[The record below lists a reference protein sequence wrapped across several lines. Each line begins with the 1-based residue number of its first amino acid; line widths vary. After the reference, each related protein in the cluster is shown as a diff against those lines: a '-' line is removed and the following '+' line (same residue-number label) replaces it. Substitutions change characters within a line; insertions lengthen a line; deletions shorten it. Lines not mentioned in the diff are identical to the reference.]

1 MAVGRFRLRVEPYDP
16 DAVDADGDGIV
27 QEGTAWERPGG
38 TRIVDTLLNEI
49 RRGLTSTNRSSQFR
63 VVDRNGNSVRYT
75 PTYMRGTGAQAVP
88 DAPSRPTSKL
98 GPSLRERGLTPIGQ
112 NRTLKDRFDQS
123 EARAAALRAS
133 SLQRAERENRLLA
146 VATATNNLS
155 SRRRTYGMDIMTPD
169 EALHQA
175 QIDAQVQQ
183 FLSQENLSP
192 VDRGVVEALTLGGA
206 YWATYLFGG
215 GDLGSLVND
224 IATGVGDAGT
234 LEQISVL
241 RDMLVIG
248 GVTGL
253 TAALTAAS
261 EKWGTSKE
269 RINQFV
275 ENFSE
280 RMRAAGERF
289 EDMRQDLADKVRDI
303 LTQIGALLRQGPN
316 KNSRNDTADEI
327 QVAIARADNLV
338 DAVVA
343 AAPEPNRPGEYMK
356 VSVNPTEHDTNLNN
370 RVTAMVER
378 YLPEEKRNLP
388 AREQIDDLMKAMGV
402 PQRKSFDVE
411 LDEAMQI
418 LDGQVR
424 QNLVSFKT
432 DLTEADDAE
441 KVRLENMISPIEWA
455 LELMEDPD
463 GREIL
468 KEKMAKNYLKII
480 ESFNQTF
487 DEYPELRGNVLLALY
502 EPGKSHHPK
511 AGGYAGADI
520 TDDGLIS
527 GYVQI
532 NPQSLVIGVLGD
544 ADGPTAGQILQSVV
558 RVDGADSYHNL
569 LGIHELAHQIHYAS
583 ALSRYGI
590 KYSDTETIIDQMQK
604 TGPTLGSHTLAMQWA
619 INEGISPNTPFS
631 ELTPEQRR
639 SLQEYTRRVF
649 RRFQDPSRGRG
660 EEWKTDITQLA
671 AFSGLPGAGQ
681 QKVFRGMLE
690 SIRDNKPIKA
700 ELDVPDEFRT
710 PEGIQNYVREMTG
723 STLSEL
729 VQEIYDA
736 QSADMGIDIRNS
748 ALGGI
753 DRDLLEQTLADVSK
767 YGRTN
772 PMEAIAEAH
781 TLLKVLEMVPDSNI
795 SNNDQQRIR
804 EMMEQVFRPLSGGSG
819 SGATSERTREAIR
832 KLELLLQSEPL
843 TRVQPE
849 EEVYL

>member
-1 MAVGRFRLRVEPYDP
+1 
-16 DAVDADGDGIV
+16 
-27 QEGTAWERPGG
+27 
-38 TRIVDTLLNEI
+38 
-49 RRGLTSTNRSSQFR
+49 
-63 VVDRNGNSVRYT
+63 
-75 PTYMRGTGAQAVP
+75 
-88 DAPSRPTSKL
+88 
-98 GPSLRERGLTPIGQ
+98 
-112 NRTLKDRFDQS
+112 
-123 EARAAALRAS
+123 
-133 SLQRAERENRLLA
+133 
-146 VATATNNLS
+146 
-155 SRRRTYGMDIMTPD
+155 
-169 EALHQA
+169 
-175 QIDAQVQQ
+175 
-183 FLSQENLSP
+183 
-192 VDRGVVEALTLGGA
+192 
-206 YWATYLFGG
+206 
-215 GDLGSLVND
+215 
-224 IATGVGDAGT
+224 
-234 LEQISVL
+234 
-241 RDMLVIG
+241 
-248 GVTGL
+248 
-253 TAALTAAS
+253 
-261 EKWGTSKE
+261 
-269 RINQFV
+269 
-275 ENFSE
+275 
-280 RMRAAGERF
+280 
-289 EDMRQDLADKVRDI
+289 
-303 LTQIGALLRQGPN
+303 
-316 KNSRNDTADEI
+316 
-327 QVAIARADNLV
+327 
-338 DAVVA
+338 
-343 AAPEPNRPGEYMK
+343 
-356 VSVNPTEHDTNLNN
+356 
-370 RVTAMVER
+370 
-378 YLPEEKRNLP
+378 
-388 AREQIDDLMKAMGV
+388 
-402 PQRKSFDVE
+402 
-411 LDEAMQI
+411 
-418 LDGQVR
+418 
-424 QNLVSFKT
+424 VSFKT
-432 DLTEADDAE
+432 DLAEADDAE
-441 KVRLENMISPIEWA
+441 KVRLENMIGPIEWA

-619 INEGISPNTPFS
+619 INEGISLNTPFS

-671 AFSGLPGAGQ
+671 AFSGLPGGQ
-681 QKVFRGMLE
+681 QKVLKGMLE

-736 QSADMGIDIRNS
+736 QSADMGVDIRNS

-781 TLLKVLEMVPDSNI
+781 TLLKVLEMVPDSNV
-795 SNNDQQRIR
+795 SRNDQQRIR
-804 EMMEQVFRPLSGGSG
+804 EMMEQVFRPLSDGPG